1 MGISIRS
8 ANLKRDRPLL
18 VGFLQEFLAHQANE
32 HRFDW
37 LYLENPHG
45 PARAW
50 AAIDEANGTL
60 VGVAAAFPRRV
71 CAAENTVLGYV
82 LGDFCVHPGF
92 RSLGPALQ
100 LQRACLEMMES
111 ALPPLGYDFPSKT
124 MVAVYRRLGAEPR
137 ECMLRLAKPLRVD
150 RQIASRVRSRLVA
163 RGLKALG
170 NRALNW
176 RSTRPSTGRS
186 EEIAL
191 HDGPCGEEFTILAAH
206 LRNGDQLSVER
217 TAEYLNWRFL
227 AHPSERFEFL
237 TARRKKVLAAY
248 LIFAHTG
255 EDARIVDLR
264 GMDDTELLRNLVLQA
279 VEILRRRGVMT
290 VSVSILAWH
299 SYVKLFEN
307 LGFRRRESCPVVLF
321 PTVSASPG
329 TGTSHADRWFL
340 MDGDRES

>member
-18 VGFLQEFLAHQANE
+18 IGFLQEFLAHQSNKR
-32 HRFDW
+32 RFDW

-50 AAIDEANGTL
+50 TAIDETNGTL

-71 CAAENTVLGYV
+71 CAAESTVLGYV

-100 LQRACLEMMES
+100 LQRACLEMMGS
-111 ALPPLGYDFPSKT
+111 ASPSFGYDFPSKT
-124 MVAVYRRLGAEPR
+124 MAAVYRRLGAEPR

-150 RQIASRVRSRLVA
+150 RQIASRVKSGLVA
-163 RGLKALG
+163 RGLRALG

-176 RSTRPSTGRS
+176 RNARPSAQQA

-191 HDGPCGEEFTILAAH
+191 HDGACGEEFTILAAH
-206 LRNGDQLSVER
+206 LRNRDQLSVER

-237 TARRKKVLAAY
+237 TARRKKALAAY
-248 LIFAHTG
+248 LIFAHSG

-264 GMDDTELLRNLVLQA
+264 GMDDTELLRNLISQA
-279 VEILRRRGVMT
+279 VETLRKRGVMT

-307 LGFRRRESCPVVLF
+307 LGFRRRESCPVVLY
-321 PTVSASPG
+321 PTVTPSPG
-329 TGTSHADRWFL
+329 TGMSRADRWFL

>member
-1 MGISIRS
+1 MAISIRS

-150 RQIASRVRSRLVA
+150 RQIGSRVKSRLVA
-163 RGLKALG
+163 RGLIALG

-176 RSTRPSTGRS
+176 RSARSSTGRS

-191 HDGPCGEEFTILAAH
+191 HDGPCGEEFTILAGH

-237 TARRKKVLAAY
+237 TARRKKALAAY
-248 LIFAHTG
+248 LIFAHSG

-264 GMDDTELLRNLVLQA
+264 GMDDKLLRNLVLQA
-279 VEILRRRGVMT
+279 VETLRKRGVMT
-290 VSVSILAWH
+290 VSVSILSWH

-321 PTVSASPG
+321 PTVSGSPG

>member
-18 VGFLQEFLAHQANE
+18 VGFLQEFLTRQANE

-45 PARAW
+45 PARVW
-50 AAIDEANGTL
+50 TAIEEANGRL

-71 CAAENTVLGYV
+71 CDAKSTLPGYV

-111 ALPPLGYDFPSKT
+111 SSPSLGYDFPSKT

-150 RQIASRVRSRLVA
+150 RQIASRVKSRLVA
-163 RGLKALG
+163 RGLGALG

-176 RSTRPSTGRS
+176 RNVRLSARQS

-191 HDGPCGEEFTILAAH
+191 HDGACGEEFTILEAQV
-206 LRNGDQLSVER
+206 RNRDQLSVER

-227 AHPSERFEFL
+227 AHPFQQFEFL
-237 TARRKKVLAAY
+237 TARRKNVLAAY

-264 GMDDTELLRNLVLQA
+264 GVDDTDLLRNLVSQA
-279 VEILRRRGVMT
+279 VETLRKRGVMT
-290 VSVSILAWH
+290 VSVSVLAGH
-299 SYVKLFEN
+299 PYVKLFEK
-307 LGFRRRESCPVVLF
+307 LGFRGRESCPVVLY
-321 PTVSASPG
+321 PTATPSPG
-329 TGTSHADRWFL
+329 TGANHSDRWFL

>member
-1 MGISIRS
+1 MGISIRT
-8 ANLKRDRPLL
+8 ANLKRDRPQL
-18 VGFLQEFLAHQANE
+18 VGFLQEFLAHQSNE
-32 HRFDW
+32 DRFDW

-45 PARAW
+45 LARAW
-50 AAIDEANGTL
+50 TAIDETNGAL

-71 CAAENTVLGYV
+71 CAAENTMLGYV

-100 LQRACLEMMES
+100 LQRACLEMIES
-111 ALPPLGYDFPSKT
+111 ALPPLGYDFPSNT
-124 MVAVYRRLGAEPR
+124 MVAVYRRLGVGPR
-137 ECMLRLAKPLRVD
+137 ESMLRLAKPLRVD
-150 RQIASRVRSRLVA
+150 RQIASRVKSRLVA
-163 RGLKALG
+163 RGLRELG

-176 RSTRPSTGRS
+176 RSARPSARPS

-191 HDGPCGEEFTILAAH
+191 HDGACGEEFTILAAH
-206 LRNGDQLSVER
+206 LRNRDQLSVER

-227 AHPSERFEFL
+227 GHPFQKFEIL
-237 TARRKKVLAAY
+237 AARHKNVLAAY
-248 LIFAHTG
+248 LIFAHAG

-264 GMDDTELLRNLVLQA
+264 GMQDPELVRNLVLQA
-279 VEILRRRGVMT
+279 VETLRKRGVMT

-321 PTVSASPG
+321 PTVRPSPG
-329 TGTSHADRWFL
+329 TGTNHADRWFL

>member
-18 VGFLQEFLAHQANE
+18 IGFLQEFLAHQSNKQ
-32 HRFDW
+32 RFDW

-50 AAIDEANGTL
+50 TAIDETNGTL

-71 CAAENTVLGYV
+71 CAAESTVLGYV
-82 LGDFCVHPGF
+82 LGDFCIHPGF

-111 ALPPLGYDFPSKT
+111 ASPSFGYDFPSKT
-124 MVAVYRRLGAEPR
+124 MAAVYRRLGAEPR

-150 RQIASRVRSRLVA
+150 RQIASRVKSRLVA
-163 RGLKALG
+163 RGLRALG

-176 RSTRPSTGRS
+176 RNTRPSARPS

-191 HDGPCGEEFTILAAH
+191 HDGACGEEFTVLAAH
-206 LRNGDQLSVER
+206 LRNRDQLSVER

-227 AHPSERFEFL
+227 AHPFQQFEIL
-237 TARRKKVLAAY
+237 TARRKRVLAAY
-248 LIFAHTG
+248 LIFAHAG

-264 GMDDTELLRNLVLQA
+264 GIDDTELLRNLVSQA
-279 VEILRRRGVMT
+279 VATLRERGVMT

-307 LGFRRRESCPVVLF
+307 LGFRRRESCPVVLY
-321 PTVSASPG
+321 PTVIPSAG
-329 TGTSHADRWFL
+329 TGMGRADRWFL